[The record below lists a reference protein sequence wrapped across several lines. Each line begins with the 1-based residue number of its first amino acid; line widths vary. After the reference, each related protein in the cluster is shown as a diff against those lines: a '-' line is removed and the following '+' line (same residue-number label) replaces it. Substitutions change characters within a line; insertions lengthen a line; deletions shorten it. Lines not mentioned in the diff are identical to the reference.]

1 MKKKIMIAVLT
12 LTLILG
18 SVSVAMAA
26 VKGSEA
32 APEAA
37 VPETAAETDKE
48 AAAGEKAKAANAD
61 YEVTWLHSI
70 TSGDALIGSH
80 LQIWDKEKNVI
91 DDWITDGTDHVIHA
105 RLVAGETYTLHEVSA
120 PAGYVLSPDI
130 PFTVSEDGSIDEI
143 VMKDDYTKIQFVKL
157 SEKTG
162 ELLKDVNMQ
171 VWDKDEKVVLDWI
184 TDGTV
189 FQVDGLL
196 IAGET
201 YTLHEV
207 SAPAGYVLADDISFT
222 VGTDGVL
229 QTITMTDDYTK
240 VKINK
245 VVK

>member
-1 MKKKIMIAVLT
+1 MKKISKKLMLMALALVLLVGT
-12 LTLILG
+12 
-18 SVSVAMAA
+18 VSVCMAA

-48 AAAGEKAKAANAD
+48 AKAAAADAD
-61 YEVTWLHSI
+61 YEVTWLHSV
-70 TSGDALIGSH
+70 TSGEALIGSH
-80 LQIWDKEKNVI
+80 LQIWDKDKNVM
-91 DDWITDGTDHVIHA
+91 DDWITDGTDHVINA

-120 PAGYVLSPDI
+120 PAGYVLSPDV

-143 VMKDDYTKIQFVKL
+143 VMKDDYTKVQFVKL
-157 SEKTG
+157 SEKTK
-162 ELLKDVNMQ
+162 ELLADVHMQ
-171 VWDKDEKVVLDWI
+171 VWDKDENTILDWI

-189 FQVDGLL
+189 FQADGLL
-196 IAGET
+196 VAGET

-207 SAPAGYVLADDISFT
+207 SAPAGYVLADDITFT
-222 VGTDGVL
+222 VGTDGEL

-240 VKINK
+240 VRIKK